1 MGAMEEGRVTGYVAQ
16 STEVIVTGTGIP
28 SVDPDRAGAGVLV
41 RHGDI
46 ALHFDAGR
54 ATGLR
59 MVQAGTDFTD
69 LDAMFLTHYHS
80 DHVIGLH
87 DFVLSRWTEDD
98 FDVSET
104 LSLVAP
110 NGATV
115 RYCESMLELWRDDL
129 EVRAHH
135 NGRSPDPNVDIVDFD
150 TPDELVEVWSKAD
163 VRVLAGPVRHEPVE
177 GAVGYRVETPDG
189 VVAISGDT
197 LVCDEV
203 AELSRRADVVVYEAT
218 RFEQVLSFPSEFHFI
233 VDYHADT
240 KLIGEQMEA
249 LGIPT
254 VMLTHLIPPP
264 STAEEKQGFEDDVRE
279 GRYTGRVIVCDDLD
293 GVTLDGA
300 ALTGVLG

>member
-1 MGAMEEGRVTGYVAQ
+1 
-16 STEVIVTGTGIP
+16 
-28 SVDPDRAGAGVLV
+28 
-41 RHGDI
+41 
-46 ALHFDAGR
+46 
-54 ATGLR
+54 
-59 MVQAGTDFTD
+59 
-69 LDAMFLTHYHS
+69 
-80 DHVIGLH
+80 
-87 DFVLSRWTEDD
+87 
-98 FDVSET
+98 
-104 LSLVAP
+104 
-110 NGATV
+110 
-115 RYCESMLELWRDDL
+115 
-129 EVRAHH
+129 
-135 NGRSPDPNVDIVDFD
+135 
-150 TPDELVEVWSKAD
+150 
-163 VRVLAGPVRHEPVE
+163 LAGPVRHEPVE

-203 AELSRRADVVVYEAT
+203 AELSRGADVVVYEAT
-218 RFEQVLSFPSEFHFI
+218 RFEQVLNFPPELHFI